1 MTVLITDYVKDA
13 SYEREVLGEKL
24 CEEPTSDTEVLLV
37 WHQKINDEYL
47 REFPNLKGVVRYGV
61 GYDAVDL
68 DAIRDRNILFCNTP
82 DYGTD
87 EVSNTAVAMILNI
100 SRGVSRYDYQCR
112 EYPDF
117 SWQENTIS
125 SLKRASKTVIGVYG
139 AGRIGGSVCLKARAL
154 GFEVIF
160 FDPFQDRGYEK
171 LLGVK
176 RAESEAELLASSDIV
191 SLHVPLSESTRKMV
205 NNGFIEMMKPGA
217 SLVNTA
223 RGELVADL
231 DVLSRALRSSKLH
244 CVSLDVLPDEPPSV
258 EHDLIKA
265 WRDREAWL
273 DGRFIVNPHTAYYT
287 AESYKEMRCKAAENA
302 LRILNDERPHNII
315 VDARQI

>member
-1 MTVLITDYVKDA
+1 MTVVITDYVKDA
-13 SYEREVLGEKL
+13 SYEREVLGENL
-24 CEEPTSDTEVLLV
+24 SEETTRDAEVLLV
-37 WHQKINDEYL
+37 WHQKVDEEYL
-47 REFPNLKGVVRYGV
+47 SKFPNLKGVVRYGV

-87 EVSNTAVAMILNI
+87 EVSNTAIAMILNI

-112 EYPDF
+112 DYPDF

-154 GFEVIF
+154 GFEVLF
-160 FDPFQDRGYEK
+160 FDLFQDRGYEK

-176 RAESEAELLASSDIV
+176 RVESEAELLASSDIV
-191 SLHVPLSESTRKMV
+191 SLHVPLTESTRKMV

-231 DVLSRALRSSKLH
+231 DVLSSALRSSKLH

-302 LRILNDERPHNII
+302 LRILNGERPHNIV
-315 VDARQI
+315 VDVR